1 MTLEIKNLTH
11 WYTTADNAL
20 YKDVNLTFESGKF
33 YAIVGESGSG
43 KTTLLSFLAGLD
55 VPREGD
61 ILVDGVSIKKIGL
74 TAFRQKYVSTIFQS
88 YNLLTTM
95 TAFQNVQTALAITKS
110 KHANDKTYI
119 LEQLA
124 RVGIDEE
131 KAQKNVQRLSGGEQQ
146 RVAIVRALLVDAP
159 IVADDEATGNLDHE
173 NSEKIVALFAELA
186 HEFGKTVILITHDRE
201 VAKQADEQL
210 LLKDHVFTPITD

>member
-159 IVADDEATGNLDHE
+159 IVAADHE

>member
-1 MTLEIKNLTH
+1 
-11 WYTTADNAL
+11 
-20 YKDVNLTFESGKF
+20 
-33 YAIVGESGSG
+33 
-43 KTTLLSFLAGLD
+43 
-55 VPREGD
+55 
-61 ILVDGVSIKKIGL
+61 
-74 TAFRQKYVSTIFQS
+74 
-88 YNLLTTM
+88 M

-159 IVADDEATGNLDHE
+159 IVAADEATGNLDHE
-173 NSEKIVALFAELA
+173 NSEKIVAFFAELA

-201 VAKQADEQL
+201 VAKQSDEQL

>member
-1 MTLEIKNLTH
+1 MTLEIKHLTH

-20 YKDVNLTFESGKF
+20 YKDVSLTFESGKF

-74 TAFRQKYVSTIFQS
+74 TAFRQKYVSIIFQS

-110 KHANDKTYI
+110 KHANDKAYI
-119 LEQLA
+119 LERLA

-159 IVADDEATGNLDHE
+159 IVAADEATGNLDHE

>member
-1 MTLEIKNLTH
+1 MTLEIKHLTH

-20 YKDVNLTFESGKF
+20 YKDVSLTFESGKF

-110 KHANDKTYI
+110 KHANDKAYI
-119 LEQLA
+119 LERLA

-159 IVADDEATGNLDHE
+159 IVAADEATGNLDHE

>member
-1 MTLEIKNLTH
+1 MRC
-11 WYTTADNAL
+11 
-20 YKDVNLTFESGKF
+20 KDVNLTFESGKF

-159 IVADDEATGNLDHE
+159 IVAADEATGNLDHE

>member
-119 LEQLA
+119 
-124 RVGIDEE
+124 
-131 KAQKNVQRLSGGEQQ
+131 
-146 RVAIVRALLVDAP
+146 
-159 IVADDEATGNLDHE
+159 
-173 NSEKIVALFAELA
+173 
-186 HEFGKTVILITHDRE
+186 DRKS
-201 VAKQADEQL
+201 V
-210 LLKDHVFTPITD
+210 V